1 MDNAW
6 HNLGW
11 PPWTMF
17 SLGGCPANTFDR
29 LGLFP
34 KGITAFEGKDM
45 IKILYFAWVRERIG
59 EASESIETEAT
70 TVAELIAELRQKE
83 SRYDMAFSDLSALR
97 VAVDQT
103 LTDFNHPLAE
113 AKEVALF
120 PPMTGG

>member
-1 MDNAW
+1 MDNAG
-6 HNLGW
+6 HNLGRT
-11 PPWTMF
+11 PWAMA
-17 SLGGCPANTFDR
+17 SVGGCPINAFDR
-29 LGLFP
+29 VGLFP
-34 KGITAFEGKDM
+34 KGIAALEGKDM

-59 EASESIETEAT
+59 EASESIQTEAT
-70 TVAELIAELRQKE
+70 TVAELIAELREKGP
-83 SRYDMAFSDLSALR
+83 RYDMAFSDLSALR

>member
-1 MDNAW
+1 MVNAG

-11 PPWTMF
+11 PPWTMA
-17 SLGGCPANTFDR
+17 SVGGRPLNTFDR

-34 KGITAFEGKDM
+34 KGTAAFEGKDM

-59 EASESIETEAT
+59 EASESIQTEAT
-70 TVAELIAELRQKE
+70 TVAELIAELRQRE
-83 SRYDMAFSDLSALR
+83 PRYDMAFSDLSALR
-97 VAVDQT
+97 VAVDQA

-113 AKEVALF
+113 AKEVAFF

>member
-1 MDNAW
+1 
-6 HNLGW
+6 
-11 PPWTMF
+11 
-17 SLGGCPANTFDR
+17 
-29 LGLFP
+29 
-34 KGITAFEGKDM
+34 M

-83 SRYDMAFSDLSALR
+83 PRYDMAFSDLSALR

>member
-1 MDNAW
+1 MDNAGY
-6 HNLGW
+6 NLGW
-11 PPWTMF
+11 PPWAMA
-17 SLGGCPANTFDR
+17 SMGGCPANTFDR

-34 KGITAFEGKDM
+34 EGITAFEGKDM

-70 TVAELIAELRQKE
+70 TVAELIAELRQRE
-83 SRYDMAFSDLSALR
+83 PRYDMAFSDLSAIR
-97 VAVDQT
+97 VAVDQN

-113 AKEVALF
+113 AKEVAFF